1 MITFIFYILIFVT
14 SFVLLFLSSNSLIKS
29 LTKIA
34 RFLGWKEFVV
44 AFFLTAFSVSIP
56 NFFVGIVSALNKVPE
71 LSFGDVIG
79 GNVVELALL
88 GGLAAFISKMGL
100 SARSRTVQG
109 STIFAIG
116 AAILP
121 LILAVD
127 GVLSRSDGFLLILSF
142 LIYIFW
148 LFYKKE
154 RFEKIYDG
162 ISEPMGLKFI
172 FKNLFLFSISVL
184 LLLISAKGIVK
195 SSLFFANYLNLS
207 LPLIGILIVSL
218 GNSIPDLSFIL
229 QAAKK
234 SQDWLILGD
243 LMGGVIIT
251 ATLVLGMVSLIS
263 PIKSTNINSII
274 IGRIFLIISALFF
287 LFFIRTDR
295 KITRREAVFLL
306 GIYILFFVV
315 EILTK

>member
-1 MITFIFYILIFVT
+1 MIAFIFYILIFVT
-14 SFVLLFLSSNSLIKS
+14 SFVLLFLSGNYLIKS

-56 NFFVGIVSALNKVPE
+56 NFFVGVISAIDKVPE

-88 GGLAAFISKMGL
+88 GGLAAFISRKGL
-100 SARSRTVQG
+100 SAQSRTVQG

-116 AAILP
+116 AALFP
-121 LILAVD
+121 LILAAD
-127 GVLSRSDGFLLILSF
+127 GILSRSDGFLLILSF

-162 ISEPMGLKFI
+162 ILEPMGLKFI
-172 FKNLFLFSISVL
+172 FKNLFIFIFSISL
-184 LLLISAKGIVK
+184 LLVAAQGVVK
-195 SSLFFANYLNLS
+195 SALFFANYFKF
-207 LPLIGILIVSL
+207 PVALIGILIVSL

-263 PIKSTNINSII
+263 PIKATNIKSII
-274 IGRIFLIISALFF
+274 IGRLFLIISALFF

-295 KITRREAVFLL
+295 KITRREAIFLL
-306 GIYILFFVV
+306 GIYILFIIV